1 MKAPELLIHVNVG
14 AFGQAPASLLERA
27 VRHTV
32 YGEGRSVGEVS
43 LTLLDDDAIQA
54 LNRDYLGKDSTTD
67 VISFSLGEEG
77 ELLGDIYVG
86 MSQAERQAAD
96 LDVPLDEELARL
108 AIHGVL
114 HVLGYDHPAG
124 PEREHSS
131 MYSLQEEYLQGVL
144 VADEERPA

>member
-1 MKAPELLIHVNVG
+1 VKAPELLIHVNVG
-14 AFGQAPASLLERA
+14 AFDQAPASLLEQA

-32 YGEGRSVGEVS
+32 SGEGRSVGEVS

-54 LNRDYLGKDSTTD
+54 LNRDYLGKDAITD

-77 ELLGDIYVG
+77 ELLGDVYVG
-86 MSQAERQAAD
+86 GSQAERQAAD

-124 PEREHSS
+124 PEREHSP